1 MVAQPVQT
9 PDADEAALPPVRRA
23 TPEEGMAMLE
33 RQAQRNLGIG
43 AEEFLRR
50 WYGGFY
56 AGDADQPGVASVA
69 MLLSFVQDSPLVRPY
84 RR

>member
-9 PDADEAALPPVRRA
+9 PDADEAAPPVREA
-23 TPEEGMAMLE
+23 SPEEGMAMLE
-33 RQAQRNLGIG
+33 RQAQRNLGIS

-56 AGDADQPGVASVA
+56 AGHADQPGVANVA
-69 MLLSFVQDSPLVRPY
+69 MLLSFVQDSPLVRAY